1 MKVFVDFVWMEVGG
15 EMAGCGMVGERGGVW
30 GMGPRKGEKMLI
42 FKCLIPLVLHI
53 AKARD
58 RRLRT
63 ASLPE
68 RVIVYG

>member
-1 MKVFVDFVWMEVGG
+1 
-15 EMAGCGMVGERGGVW
+15 MAGCGMVGERGGVW
-30 GMGPRKGEKMLI
+30 GMGPREEEETLI

-53 AKARD
+53 AKAGD
-58 RRLRT
+58 RGLRT